1 MCVKVAVEGILAKAS
16 QEALG
21 NAVTEGSSHVS
32 VITWYLEWLLQYEKA
47 FVLGIDKILGYLS
60 VGKCRA
66 WLSFCISHN

>member
-1 MCVKVAVEGILAKAS
+1 MEGILAKAS

-32 VITWYLEWLLQYEKA
+32 VITVITWYLEWLLQYEKA
-47 FVLGIDKILGYLS
+47 FVPGIDKILGYLS